1 MTMNVIPL
9 KLKSTRKDS
18 AALKNIATYE
28 KLQRKLTLKEMQEK
42 QYPFLNSDVLGI
54 FDDLVDANLIELS
67 EMKQSKEAGQIDDPK
82 YCKYHRLIGYSIQDF
97 FVFKDKVMQLARQ
110 GKISL
115 EEDSATT
122 NLMSI
127 KYGYSDGKK
136 ASCNTTH
143 VINEDGLLE
152 KKDSSNA
159 NECMS
164 TITFTDEDLL
174 LGSKPHNLPLFMVG
188 YAHEQKR
195 KNDSSAIEVELSK
208 GLTLPLTQI
217 NMKQLSKPPLEGFA
231 HPNQEQEGGHEALAI
246 DEK

>member
-1 MTMNVIPL
+1 MNVIPL

-127 KYGYSDGKK
+127 KYGYSD
-136 ASCNTTH
+136 
-143 VINEDGLLE
+143 
-152 KKDSSNA
+152 
-159 NECMS
+159 
-164 TITFTDEDLL
+164 DEDLL

-188 YAHEQKR
+188 YVHEQKR